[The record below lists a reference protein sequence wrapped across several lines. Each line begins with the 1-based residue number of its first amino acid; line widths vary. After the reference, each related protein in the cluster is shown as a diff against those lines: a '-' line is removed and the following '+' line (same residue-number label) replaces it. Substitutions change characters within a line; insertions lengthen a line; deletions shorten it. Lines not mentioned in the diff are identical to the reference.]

1 MNFIDAFAMFE
12 DAGGAASST
21 DLFVPPPTSE
31 PPLASPPRVYTPPP
45 PPPDGHAG
53 PWPPEPP
60 AGVVGE
66 WYYGASG
73 TCCIFRVA
81 IGEALS
87 SVFIPGRDG

>member
-21 DLFVPPPTSE
+21 DFFVPPPTSE

-73 TCCIFRVA
+73 TCCIFRAA

-87 SVFIPGRDG
+87 SVVIPGRDG

>member
-1 MNFIDAFAMFE
+1 
-12 DAGGAASST
+12 
-21 DLFVPPPTSE
+21 VPPPTSE

-45 PPPDGHAG
+45 PPPDGHVG

-66 WYYGASG
+66 WYYGAGQLALAS
-73 TCCIFRVA
+73 VA

-87 SVFIPGRDG
+87 SVVIPGRDG